1 VHHQA
6 AGIAGAELPR
16 VALHCMEEHTL
27 RTGADGAGYGIAAQA
42 MVDSSV
48 CRRVYEI
55 KAY

>member
-6 AGIAGAELPR
+6 AGIAGAELLR

-42 MVDSSV
+42 MVDSSA

-55 KAY
+55 DAY